1 MDNVVECWLALYL
14 RERIGNRHP
23 CSSSSNR
30 DLPRKNS
37 PATEWKPGDCFQHKH
52 IHIRGKARGNKQ
64 ATDDDGDPNRG
75 GRWVVRVGG
84 EEELTEGEG
93 PDAVAGAEVERDG
106 PHGRALAAPPHRH
119 RRRRRRPDGP
129 RAAAP
134 HHRRRSVRL
143 HRWAHLLLLAANG
156 LRIIPCALSSPLL
169 SIRFDSVRVGLRLLL
184 PLLLPLSV
192 DCFASLWFN
201 EKLTG
206 LGSE

>member
-129 RAAAP
+129 AP
-134 HHRRRSVRL
+134 PPPPSPAICAPASLGPPPPPRRERITDYSLRS
-143 HRWAHLLLLAANG
+143 LL
-156 LRIIPCALSSPLL
+156 PSPLD
-169 SIRFDSVRVGLRLLL
+169 SIRFGSRGLASTPPSSSPPLRRLL
-184 PLLLPLSV
+184 
-192 DCFASLWFN
+192 CFALV
-201 EKLTG
+201 
-206 LGSE
+206 